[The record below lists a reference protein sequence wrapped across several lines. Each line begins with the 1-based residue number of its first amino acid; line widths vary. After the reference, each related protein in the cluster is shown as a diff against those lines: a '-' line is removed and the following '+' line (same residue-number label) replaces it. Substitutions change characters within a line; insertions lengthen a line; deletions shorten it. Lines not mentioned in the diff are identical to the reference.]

1 LKFNI
6 HVHAYFMIDMNDNP
20 PMDLLSDVLQQA
32 GLQRRL
38 LDLRHLPAA
47 TALRFPCGRSMGF
60 HVVTQGRAWVHA
72 PGAAE
77 PLALAAGDIAFMAR
91 GCVHVLA
98 TVPQLHGLQPQ
109 PISGTWGGA
118 AAPDGTAPEAASVI
132 SGAYQLWH
140 TPLHPLFAELPD
152 WFVLTA
158 AEMPRLGPLAL
169 AASMLA
175 DEAGRARDGAASLG
189 SDVLVHGLL
198 DVLFVQLLRELVLRR
213 GGGGSGWSQ
222 AVRDAAIHRAV
233 ALLQADVARP
243 WTLELLAQEAGL
255 SRTALAEKFRDAM
268 GETPLAHL
276 RTLRL
281 QKAMQLLG
289 EPRRKLDDV
298 ARAVGYQDAFGFS
311 KAFKRAVGVSPGEF
325 RRRDAAERASP
336 WRWGASATGT

>member
-1 LKFNI
+1 
-6 HVHAYFMIDMNDNP
+6 
-20 PMDLLSDVLQQA
+20 
-32 GLQRRL
+32 
-38 LDLRHLPAA
+38 
-47 TALRFPCGRSMGF
+47 
-60 HVVTQGRAWVHA
+60 
-72 PGAAE
+72 
-77 PLALAAGDIAFMAR
+77 
-91 GCVHVLA
+91 
-98 TVPQLHGLQPQ
+98 
-109 PISGTWGGA
+109 
-118 AAPDGTAPEAASVI
+118 
-132 SGAYQLWH
+132 
-140 TPLHPLFAELPD
+140 
-152 WFVLTA
+152 
-158 AEMPRLGPLAL
+158 
-169 AASMLA
+169 MLA
-175 DEAGRARDGAASLG
+175 DEAGRAHDGAASLG

-198 DVLFVQLLRELVLRR
+198 DVLFVHLLRELVARR
-213 GGGGSGWSQ
+213 GGAGSGWSQ

-289 EPRRKLDDV
+289 EPRRKLDEV

>member
-1 LKFNI
+1 
-6 HVHAYFMIDMNDNP
+6 
-20 PMDLLSDVLQQA
+20 MDLLTDLLQQA
-32 GLQRRL
+32 GLHRRL
-38 LDLRHLPAA
+38 LDLRHLAPGG
-47 TALRFPCGRSMGF
+47 ALRFPCERSIGL
-60 HVVTQGRAWVHA
+60 HVVRQGPVYLHA
-72 PGAAE
+72 DSAGGT
-77 PLALAAGDIAFMAR
+77 LALGSGDIALMAR
-91 GCVHVLA
+91 GCTHVLS
-98 TVPQLHGLQPQ
+98 LQPTA
-109 PISGTWGGA
+109 PDPATLVDAMAPATPALPGA
-118 AAPDGTAPEAASVI
+118 AAQVI

-175 DEAGRARDGAASLG
+175 DEAGRAHDGAASLG

-198 DVLFVQLLRELVLRR
+198 DVLFVHLLRELVARR
-213 GGGGSGWSQ
+213 GGAGSGWSQ

-281 QKAMQLLG
+281 QKAMLLLG
-289 EPRRKLDDV
+289 EPRRKLDEV

>member
-1 LKFNI
+1 
-6 HVHAYFMIDMNDNP
+6 
-20 PMDLLSDVLQQA
+20 MDLLSDVLQQA

-47 TALRFPCGRSMGF
+47 TALRFPCERSMGF
-60 HVVTQGRAWVHA
+60 HVVTQGRVWVHA
-72 PGAAE
+72 PGAVE
-77 PLALAAGDIAFMAR
+77 PLALAAGDVAFMAR

-98 TVPQLHGLQPQ
+98 TVPQLGGLEPQ
-109 PISGTWGGA
+109 PIAGTWGVA
-118 AAPDGTAPEAASVI
+118 AAPAPPPGAEVASVI

-140 TPLHPLFAELPD
+140 EPLHPLFDELPG

-169 AASMLA
+169 AMSMLA
-175 DEAGRARDGAASLG
+175 DEAGRAGEGAATGVATLG
-189 SDVLVHGLL
+189 SDVLVHGLF
-198 DVLFVQLLRELVLRR
+198 DVLFVQLLREIVARR
-213 GGGGSGWSQ
+213 GGAGRSWSH
-222 AVRDAAIHRAV
+222 AVRDPAIHRAV

-289 EPRRKLDDV
+289 EPRRKLDEV

-325 RRRDAAERASP
+325 RRRDAADHASP
-336 WRWGASATGT
+336 WRWGGAATGT

>member
-1 LKFNI
+1 
-6 HVHAYFMIDMNDNP
+6 
-20 PMDLLSDVLQQA
+20 MDVLSDVLQQA

-47 TALRFPCGRSMGF
+47 TALRFPCERSMGF
-60 HVVTQGRAWVHA
+60 HVVTQGRVWVHA

-77 PLALAAGDIAFMAR
+77 PLALAAGDVAFMAR

-98 TVPQLHGLQPQ
+98 TVPRLDGLEPQ
-109 PISGTWGGA
+109 PIAGTWGVA
-118 AAPDGTAPEAASVI
+118 AAPAAGDDVASVI

-140 TPLHPLFAELPD
+140 TPLHPLFDELPG

-169 AASMLA
+169 AMSMLA
-175 DEAGRARDGAASLG
+175 DEAGRAGAATLG
-189 SDVLVHGLL
+189 SDVLVHGLF
-198 DVLFVQLLRELVLRR
+198 DVLFVQLLREIVARR
-213 GGGGSGWSQ
+213 GGGAGSGWSH
-222 AVRDAAIHRAV
+222 AVRDPAIHRAV

-289 EPRRKLDDV
+289 EPRRKLDEV

-325 RRRDAAERASP
+325 RRRDASERASP
-336 WRWGASATGT
+336 WRGGGAATGT

>member
-1 LKFNI
+1 
-6 HVHAYFMIDMNDNP
+6 
-20 PMDLLSDVLQQA
+20 MDVLSDVLQQA

-47 TALRFPCGRSMGF
+47 TALRFPCERSMGF
-60 HVVTQGRAWVHA
+60 HVVTQGRVWVHV

-77 PLALAAGDIAFMAR
+77 PLALATGDVAFMAR

-98 TVPQLHGLQPQ
+98 TVPRLDGLEPQ
-109 PISGTWGGA
+109 PIAGTWGVA
-118 AAPDGTAPEAASVI
+118 AAPPPAPGADVASVI

-140 TPLHPLFAELPD
+140 TPLHPLFDELPG

-169 AASMLA
+169 AMSMLA
-175 DEAGRARDGAASLG
+175 DEAGHAGDGTATLG
-189 SDVLVHGLL
+189 SDVLVHGLF
-198 DVLFVQLLRELVLRR
+198 DVLFVQLLREIVARR
-213 GGGGSGWSQ
+213 GGAGCGWSH

-289 EPRRKLDDV
+289 EPRRKLDEV

-325 RRRDAAERASP
+325 RRRDTAERASP
-336 WRWGASATGT
+336 WRWGGSATGT